1 MDKLISQILTGGY
14 FKDLPLDV
22 VLCIIKYFNVE
33 DDYPKFKNYQV
44 NQDTYNSL
52 IPTFKNYEEK
62 NLLNLKLNNE
72 LKNKLNNF
80 NQDEI
85 YDYLRKCM
93 ANYLTN
99 KEVIRYIKDLI
110 DKKDLYHY
118 EEYSNMSKEEKAK
131 EINNITKIFEI
142 LDTLPFQTNEL
153 GILYKH
159 IIFDIDSYEYK
170 NLSPSL
176 YFDIYDI
183 SYYKRILERLNSS
196 F

>member
-1 MDKLISQILTGGY
+1 MDKLISQILTNGY
-14 FKDLPLDV
+14 FEDSPLDI

-33 DDYPKFKNYQV
+33 SDYPKFKNYQV

-52 IPTFKNYEEK
+52 IPTFKNYEDK
-62 NLLNLKLNNE
+62 NLLNVKLTNE

-80 NQDEI
+80 SQDEI

-118 EEYSNMSKEEKAK
+118 EKYSNMSKKEKAK
-131 EINNITKIFEI
+131 EINNIIKIFEI
-142 LDTLPFQTNEL
+142 LDTLSFQTNEL

-159 IIFDIDSYEYK
+159 IIFDIDSDEYK
-170 NLSPSL
+170 NLSPAL

-183 SYYKRILERLNSS
+183 SYYKRILERLKAS

>member
-1 MDKLISQILTGGY
+1 MDKLISQILTNGY
-14 FKDLPLDV
+14 FKDSPLDI

-33 DDYPKFKNYQV
+33 DDYPKLKSYQV

-52 IPTFKNYEEK
+52 IPIFKSYGDKTKVNV
-62 NLLNLKLNNE
+62 KLTNE
-72 LKNKLNNF
+72 LKKKLNDF
-80 NQDEI
+80 SQDEI
-85 YDYLRKCM
+85 YDYLRKFM

-99 KEVIRYIKDLI
+99 KEIIRYIKEII

-118 EEYSNMSKEEKAK
+118 EKYSNMSKKEKVK

-142 LDTLPFQTNEL
+142 LDTFPFQTNEI

-159 IIFDIDSYEYK
+159 IIFDIDSDEYK

-183 SYYKRILERLNSS
+183 SYYKRVLERLKAS

>member
-1 MDKLISQILTGGY
+1 MDKLISQILTNSY
-14 FKDLPLDV
+14 FEDLPLDI
-22 VLCIIKYFNVE
+22 VLCIIKYFNIE
-33 DDYPKFKNYQV
+33 DDYPKLKSYQV

-52 IPTFKNYEEK
+52 IPIFKSYENK
-62 NLLNLKLNNE
+62 TKVNVKLTNE
-72 LKNKLNNF
+72 LKKKLNDF
-80 NQDEI
+80 SQDEI

-99 KEVIRYIKDLI
+99 KEVIRYIKEII
-110 DKKDLYHY
+110 DKKNLYHY
-118 EEYSNMSKEEKAK
+118 EKYSNMSKEEKAK
-131 EINNITKIFEI
+131 EINNISKIFEI
-142 LDTLPFQTNEL
+142 LDTLPFQTNEI

-159 IIFDIDSYEYK
+159 IIFDIDSDEYK

-183 SYYKRILERLNSS
+183 SYYKRVLERLKAS